1 MPITPNRLYPAQM
14 NGPVISANGMALD
27 EGFENAEAIEKYLY
41 ELSIDTADETEL
53 ENIGRLIGY
62 PRPLVPEGFN
72 SENVLILGPLPL
84 ETDPEIGLASVEHMV
99 GGELSSIVTSETNYM
114 GLGTYR
120 KFLKA
125 VAIIKRFGI
134 TLDAIDKIAQTVSND
149 YEISW
154 EVNADILIKF
164 NEDIGYKNIW
174 LLTQLFYR
182 IATEPQILIQS
193 AEGEST

>member
-1 MPITPNRLYPAQM
+1 MAIKPNRLYPFQM
-14 NGPVISANGMALD
+14 NGPVISANGMAVD
-27 EGFENAEAIEKYLY
+27 AGFDDAKAIEKYLY
-41 ELSIDTADETEL
+41 ELSIDKADETEL
-53 ENIGRLIGY
+53 ESIGLLIGY

-72 SENVLILGPLPL
+72 SENILLLGPLPL
-84 ETDPEIGLASVEHMV
+84 ETDPDIGLASVDHMI
-99 GGELSSIVTSETNYM
+99 GGELSSIITSETNYM
-114 GLGTYR
+114 GLGNYR

-125 VAIIKRFGI
+125 VAIIKRYGI
-134 TLDAIDKIAQTVSND
+134 TLSAIDQIASTVSSN
-149 YEISW
+149 YEIEW
-154 EVNADILIKF
+154 TEDADILIQF